1 MAQAKQIQ
9 GKYFLQSKI
18 PTSYTLT
25 GADRQGSFGLLGIK
39 ELVVDSI
46 NAPSVS
52 NRVVIPVENVVT
64 IKRVRIVANAGP
76 GIQAGVNHYAGQFI
90 MSLVTNDGDDNL
102 TKFDECPVIIPNWG
116 EWYNINMIL
125 RPFKR
130 TGGDTSSQFVG
141 MAIEKTLDTL
151 AMFYVDDYNI
161 QEDYISRGITPILQ
175 MEVETAGLVCQ
186 SNGVWF

>member
-18 PTSYTLT
+18 PISYTLT
-25 GADRQGSFGLLGIK
+25 GANRQGAFGLNDIT

-46 NAPSVS
+46 NAPSVA
-52 NRVVIPVENVVT
+52 NRVVFPVEHVVT
-64 IKRVRIVANAGP
+64 INRVRLVANGGP
-76 GIQAGVNHYAGQFI
+76 GIQVGVNHYAGQFVLS
-90 MSLVTNDGDDNL
+90 MASNDGEGNV

-116 EWYNINMIL
+116 EWYDINMIL

-130 TGGDTSSQFVG
+130 TGGDSSAEFVG
-141 MAIEKTLDTL
+141 VAIEKTLNTL
-151 AMFYVDDYNI
+151 AMFYVDDFNI
-161 QEDYISRGITPILQ
+161 QEDFVGEGVAPILQ
-175 MEVETAGLVCQ
+175 MEIETAGLVCS

>member
-9 GKYFLQSKI
+9 GKYFLQAKL
-18 PTSYTLT
+18 PGSYTLT
-25 GADRQGSFGLLGIK
+25 GADRVASMGANDLTYIGV
-39 ELVVDSI
+39 ESI
-46 NAPSVS
+46 NAPAVS
-52 NRVVIPVENVVT
+52 NRVVFPVENIVT

-90 MSLVTNDGDDNL
+90 LSMARDDGEGNV

-116 EWYNINMIL
+116 EWYEINMTL
-125 RPFKR
+125 KPFKR
-130 TGGDTSSQFVG
+130 TGGDTSAEFVG
-141 MAIEKTLDTL
+141 MAVDKTVDTL

-161 QEDYISRGITPILQ
+161 QEDYIGQGITPILQ
-175 MEVETAGLVCQ
+175 MEVETAGLVCS